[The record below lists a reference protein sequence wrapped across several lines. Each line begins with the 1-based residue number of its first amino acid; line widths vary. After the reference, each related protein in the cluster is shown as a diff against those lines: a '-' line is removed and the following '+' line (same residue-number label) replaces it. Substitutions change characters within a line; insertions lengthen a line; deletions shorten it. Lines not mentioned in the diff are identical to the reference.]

1 MMLSGKVK
9 FAEWIKRLVLI
20 LFVLIIGYLLL
31 ASIFSTC
38 YIGGY
43 RYITASQAEEVNVE
57 HTFFIRDNFIQHF
70 VVFVIFSFLIF
81 ILRIKGDRKA
91 SDNKIF
97 ESRFFRDN
105 YLGAAACIAAGIV
118 SVAIVLQGQYYPKFD
133 QRHVMDAAAAL
144 NSHDYSDFEV
154 GGYLHVFPFQ
164 MGIVIYFQILS
175 RLFGN
180 LNYIAFEIVNAVW
193 IVVAYYFFMKI
204 ADVLWNKEYRCKSG
218 TAVLC
223 LLFAPF
229 LMYTTF
235 LYGTVVGMA
244 FSLLSF
250 YMMLLYVSEAKTR
263 YLLLCAVSMGLAT
276 VFKSNYAIYM
286 IAEIIFIVL
295 KILADK
301 SSDRKKICGRL
312 LLIGAILICF
322 GIGRFGV
329 NASIKNANHGEEV
342 KGIPMMAWVVM
353 GLQDGKGAPGW
364 YNAYN
369 NSVYERN
376 GYDYDKT
383 QEAVMDDLKQ
393 RVKGMAHR
401 PMESISFFVKKV
413 SSQWN
418 NPTFQSLWILEGRS
432 ERENSIWMLREKG
445 RSLYIFWVNLLQ
457 TWILAGT
464 FLYAILRLKKSS
476 MEEIVLPITFIG
488 GFMFHLFWEAEG
500 LYAILYFP
508 LLLPLSVCG
517 YREWAVWLNDRRD
530 EIVAGGW
537 KSTAGKKLKKKMWT
551 GAVIAVVFC
560 ALSYTDPFAKMFAR
574 NDDTG
579 IFNTYTQEIV
589 NESDILTEQQERT
602 NE

>member
-1 MMLSGKVK
+1 MLSGKEKIV
-9 FAEWIKRLVLI
+9 EWMKRLIFI
-20 LFVLIIGYLLL
+20 LFALIIGYLLV

-43 RYITASQAEEVNVE
+43 RYMTAAQTEEINVE
-57 HTFFIRDNFIQHF
+57 HTFFIKDGYIQHF
-70 VVFVIFSFLIF
+70 VVFGIFSALLLLVKRKDGKQIQ
-81 ILRIKGDRKA
+81 DRKYVG
-91 SDNKIF
+91 IV
-97 ESRFFRDN
+97 
-105 YLGAAACIAAGIV
+105 ACIAAGVVALLIV
-118 SVAIVLQGQYYPKFD
+118 ITGQYVPKFD
-133 QRHVMDAAAAL
+133 QKHVVEAAAAL
-144 NSHDYSDFEV
+144 NMHDYSDFEV

-164 MGIVIYFQILS
+164 MGIVLYFQLLS

-180 LNYIAFEIVNAVW
+180 LNYMAFEAVNVVW
-193 IVVAYYFFMKI
+193 IVAAYYFFMKI
-204 ADVLWNKEYRCKSG
+204 ADVLWNKEQRYKTG

-229 LMYTTF
+229 IMYTTF

-244 FSLLSF
+244 FALLSF
-250 YMMLLYVSEAKTR
+250 YMMLLYLSEPKIR
-263 YLLLCAVSMGLAT
+263 YLLVCGVSMGLAT

-286 IAEIIFIVL
+286 IAQIIVIVF

-301 SSDRKKICGRL
+301 NSDRRKTGSRI
-312 LLIGAILICF
+312 LLILMIIICF

-369 NSVYERN
+369 NSVYEKN
-376 GYDYDKT
+376 DYDYDKA
-383 QEAVMDDLKQ
+383 QEVVMNDLKEKI
-393 RVKGMAHR
+393 KGMAGR
-401 PMESISFFVKKV
+401 PLTTVGFFVKKV
-413 SSQWN
+413 TSQWN

-432 ERENSIWMLREKG
+432 DRENSIPMLQEKG
-445 RSLYIFWVNLLQ
+445 RSIYIFWVNLLQ

-464 FLYAILRLKKSS
+464 FLYTVLRFKKSS
-476 MEEIVLPITFIG
+476 IEEIILPITFVG
-488 GFMFHLFWEAEG
+488 GFVFHLFWEAEG

-517 YREWAVWLNDRRD
+517 YGEWAAWLRERRS
-530 EIVAGGW
+530 EIIADGW
-537 KSTAGKKLKKKMWT
+537 KSPAGNKLKKIIGT
-551 GAVIAVVFC
+551 CSAIVIVTC
-560 ALSYTDPFAKMFAR
+560 ALSYTDPFAKLFAR
-574 NDDTG
+574 NEDTG

-589 NESDILTEQQERT
+589 NESDILTEQ
-602 NE
+602 

>member
-9 FAEWIKRLVLI
+9 IAEWMKRLVLI
-20 LFVLIIGYLLL
+20 LFAVIIGYLLL

-38 YIGGY
+38 YLGSY
-43 RYITASQAEEVNVE
+43 RYLTAAQMEEINVE
-57 HTFFIRDNFIQHF
+57 HTFFIKDNYLQHF
-70 VVFVIFSFLIF
+70 VVFAAFSFLLLVF
-81 ILRIKGDRKA
+81 QIKGSWKVF
-91 SDNKIF
+91 NKK
-97 ESRFFRDN
+97 
-105 YLGAAACIAAGIV
+105 YVGAAACIAAGIV
-118 SVAIVLQGQYYPKFD
+118 SVLIVLQGQYYPKFD
-133 QRHVMDAAAAL
+133 QRHVMESAAAL
-144 NSHDYSDFEV
+144 NLHDYSDFEV

-193 IVVAYYFFMKI
+193 IVVTYYFFMKI
-204 ADVLWNKEYRCKSG
+204 ADLLWSKEHRCKSA

-223 LLFAPF
+223 LIFAPF

-244 FSLLSF
+244 FAMVSF
-250 YMMLLYVSEAKTR
+250 YMALLYVSKPKIR
-263 YLLLCAVSMGLAT
+263 YLIFCAVSMGLAT
-276 VFKSNYAIYM
+276 VLKSNYAIYM
-286 IAEIIFIVL
+286 IAEIIFIAL

-301 SSDRKKICGRL
+301 RPGRNKIRGRL
-312 LLIGAILICF
+312 VLIGAILICF
-322 GIGRFGV
+322 VIGRIGV
-329 NASIKNANHGEEV
+329 NASIRNINNGEEV

-369 NSVYERN
+369 NTVYVSN
-376 GYDYDKT
+376 DYDYDKT
-383 QEAVMDDLKQ
+383 REAVMNDLKQ
-393 RVKGMAHR
+393 RIRGMLHR
-401 PMESISFFVKKV
+401 PTESISFFVKKV

-432 ERENSIWMLREKG
+432 EREGSIGILQEKG
-445 RSLYIFWVNLLQ
+445 RSVYIFLVNLLQ

-464 FLYAILRLKKSS
+464 FLYTVLRLKKSS
-476 MEEIVLPITFIG
+476 MEEIVLPITFVG
-488 GFMFHLFWEAEG
+488 GFVFHLFWEAEG

-517 YREWAVWLNDRRD
+517 YREWITWLDNRRG
-530 EIVAGGW
+530 EIIADGW
-537 KSTAGKKLKKKMWT
+537 KSPAGEVLKKKIWA
-551 GAVIAVVFC
+551 GAAIAVVFC
-560 ALSYTDPFAKMFAR
+560 ALSYTEPFAKMFAR

-589 NESDILTEQQERT
+589 DESDVFIEQ
-602 NE
+602 

>member
-9 FAEWIKRLVLI
+9 IAEWMKRLVLI
-20 LFVLIIGYLLL
+20 LFAVIIGYLLV

-38 YIGGY
+38 YLGSY
-43 RYITASQAEEVNVE
+43 RYLTATQTEEINVE
-57 HTFFIRDNFIQHF
+57 HTFFIKDNCLQHF
-70 VVFVIFSFLIF
+70 VVFAVFSFLLLAF
-81 ILRIKGDRKA
+81 QIKGIRK
-91 SDNKIF
+91 DFDKK
-97 ESRFFRDN
+97 
-105 YLGAAACIAAGIV
+105 YVGAVVCIAAGIV
-118 SVAIVLQGQYYPKFD
+118 SVVIVLQGQYYPKFD
-133 QRHVMDAAAAL
+133 QWHVMESAAAL
-144 NSHDYSDFEV
+144 NLHDYSDFEV

-164 MGIVIYFQILS
+164 MGIIMYFQVLS

-193 IVVAYYFFMKI
+193 IVVTYYFFMKI
-204 ADVLWNKEYRCKSG
+204 ADLLWSKEHRCKSA

-223 LLFAPF
+223 LVFAPF

-244 FSLLSF
+244 FAMMSF
-250 YMMLLYVSEAKTR
+250 YMALLYVSEPKIR
-263 YLLLCAVSMGLAT
+263 YLLFCAVGMGLAT
-276 VFKSNYAIYM
+276 VLKSNYAIYM
-286 IAEIIFIVL
+286 IAEIIFIAL

-301 SSDRKKICGRL
+301 SPDRKKICGRL

-322 GIGRFGV
+322 FIGRIGV
-329 NASIKNANHGEEV
+329 NASIRNINNGEEV

-369 NSVYERN
+369 NTVYMTN
-376 GYDYDKT
+376 NYDYDKT
-383 QEAVMDDLKQ
+383 REVVMNDLKQ
-393 RVKGMAHR
+393 RIKGMSHR
-401 PMESISFFVKKV
+401 PTESISFFVKKV

-432 ERENSIWMLREKG
+432 EREGSIGILQEKG
-445 RSLYIFWVNLLQ
+445 RSVYIFLVNLLQ

-464 FLYAILRLKKSS
+464 LLYTVLRLKKSS
-476 MEEIVLPITFIG
+476 MEEIVLPITFVG
-488 GFMFHLFWEAEG
+488 GFVFHLFWEAEG

-517 YREWAVWLNDRRD
+517 YREWITWLDNRRG
-530 EIVAGGW
+530 EIIADGW
-537 KSTAGKKLKKKMWT
+537 KSPAGEVLKKKIWA
-551 GAVIAVVFC
+551 GAAIVVVFC
-560 ALSYTDPFAKMFAR
+560 ALSYTEPFAKMFAR

-589 NESDILTEQQERT
+589 DESDVFVEK
-602 NE
+602 

>member
-1 MMLSGKVK
+1 MLSGKVK
-9 FAEWIKRLVLI
+9 IAEWIKRLVLI
-20 LFVLIIGYLLL
+20 LFALMIGYLLV

-38 YIGGY
+38 YIGSY
-43 RYITASQAEEVNVE
+43 QYMTMEQAEEVNVE
-57 HTFFIRDNFIQHF
+57 HTFFIRDNFVQHF
-70 VVFVIFSFLIF
+70 VVFTAFSVLLLM
-81 ILRIKGDRKA
+81 LRIKDGRKV
-91 SDNKIF
+91 SGNKIS
-97 ESRFFRDN
+97 ENRFSGNN
-105 YLGAAACIAAGIV
+105 YLGVAACIAAGIV

-164 MGIVIYFQILS
+164 MGIVIYFRILS

-180 LNYIAFEIVNAVW
+180 LNYIAFEIMNAVW
-193 IVVAYYFFMKI
+193 IAVAYYFFMRI
-204 ADVLWNKEYRCKSG
+204 ADILWSKEHRCKSG

-250 YMMLLYVSEAKTR
+250 YMMLLYVSEPKMR
-263 YLLLCAVSMGLAT
+263 YLFFCAVSMGLAT

-295 KILADK
+295 RILADK
-301 SSDRKKICGRL
+301 SPERRKIYGRF
-312 LLIGAILICF
+312 LLIGAILVCF
-322 GIGRFGV
+322 IVGRIGV
-329 NASIKNANHGEEV
+329 NASIRNANHGEKV
-342 KGIPMMAWVVM
+342 NGIPMMAWVVM

-376 GYDYDKT
+376 DYDYDKT

-393 RVKGMAHR
+393 RIKGMAHR

-432 ERENSIWMLREKG
+432 ERESSIWILQEKG
-445 RSLYIFWVNLLQ
+445 RALYIFWVNLLQ

-464 FLYAILRLKKSS
+464 FLYTILRFKKSS
-476 MEEIVLPITFIG
+476 MEEIVLPITFVG
-488 GFMFHLFWEAEG
+488 GFVFHLFWEAEG
-500 LYAILYFP
+500 LYAILFFP

-517 YREWAVWLNDRRD
+517 YREWTAWLNNRRN
-530 EIVAGGW
+530 EIIADGW
-537 KSTAGKKLKKKMWT
+537 KSPAGNKLKKKMWA
-551 GAVIAVVFC
+551 GAAIVVVFC
-560 ALSYTDPFAKMFAR
+560 ALSYTEPFAKMFAR

-579 IFNTYTQEIV
+579 IFNTFTQEIV
-589 NESDILTEQQERT
+589 IESDALSEQ
-602 NE
+602 